1 MLRDDFVFLNHI
13 VDAARKAISFTA
25 NRTRDELDTN
35 EMLALSL
42 IRLLEVIGEAAN
54 QVSLDLKERHP
65 AIPWEK
71 MVGMRNRLIHGYF
84 DINLDILWDTV
95 SKDLPPLIEQ
105 IQQII
110 PNDKAGS

>member
-1 MLRDDFVFLNHI
+1 MLRDDLVFLNHI

-25 NRTRDELDTN
+25 DRTRDELDTN

-65 AIPWEK
+65 SIPWKK
-71 MVGMRNRLIHGYF
+71 MVGIRNRLIHGYF